1 MVSVRWRDYNNGIVS
16 SPGTPRASFINLP
29 HAHTIVSRLV
39 RWFEGMADPAAL
51 DDPPIPGL
59 LAELDRCLRPF
70 AADPPEAEAVPAA
83 VETAQVARGLVEAIE
98 AGGYRGDRLGQC
110 VRNLFECLGLAEEGA
125 KLSLR
130 CGERPD
136 SPLRP

>member
-1 MVSVRWRDYNNGIVS
+1 MS

-29 HAHTIVSRLV
+29 HAHTIVGRLV

-51 DDPPIPGL
+51 GATPIPEL
-59 LAELDRCLRPF
+59 LAELDRCLRSY
-70 AADPPEAEAVPAA
+70 AEDPPEAEAVPAA
-83 VETAQVARGLVEAIE
+83 EETAQVARQLVEAIE
-98 AGGYRGDRLGQC
+98 RTDYRGDRLGQC

-125 KLSLR
+125 ALSLR

>member
-1 MVSVRWRDYNNGIVS
+1 MN
-16 SPGTPRASFINLP
+16 TPRAPHPSFINLP

-51 DDPPIPGL
+51 EGTQVPEL

-70 AADPPEAEAVPAA
+70 TEDPPEAEAVAA
-83 VETAQVARGLVEAIE
+83 AEQTARVARQLVDEIE
-98 AGGYRGDRLGQC
+98 RGGYGGDRLGQC

-125 KLSLR
+125 ELSLR